1 MVTQKDKGLG
11 PSQVRELRDKFAEH
25 IWWPYH
31 TVAAGRDPDQVH
43 IWVAGEGCRITDVDG
58 RSYLDCHSG
67 HNTKNVGWGRKEI
80 ADAAYAQMLEL
91 SSPTEFDIGTV
102 PAIKLAA
109 KLAQITPGSLS
120 RTFYACG
127 GAEANEAAVKMA
139 KQYQRLSGFGNRHKI
154 IARMNEY
161 HGFTHMALAMGR
173 ARPLRLSYFEPLVPG
188 VRHVPQP
195 YCYRCPLGLE
205 YPGCDL
211 LCAKELEMV
220 ILHEDP
226 ELVAAMIITAISHIT
241 PVTVPPPE
249 YWPMIKSICDK
260 YGVLLIDDEVI
271 CGFGRT
277 GKMFGIEHWGIVP
290 DIMTI
295 AKSFTSA
302 YLPLSACISTSEI
315 SNKFEESNAP
325 FQQFVTFG
333 GLPACCAAAQAN
345 IEIIENEKL
354 VERAASMGE
363 YFSKKAEILYEH
375 PTVGDIRGMGLTWCI
390 ELVKDRKTKERL
402 PDKAGANMTRKFHE
416 AGLLLGAGGG
426 IIGFFPPLVITRDE
440 IDECIAIMDRVIGEM
455 EKEFLPH

>member
-1 MVTQKDKGLG
+1 MVIKKNKGLG
-11 PSQVRELRDKFAEH
+11 NDEVRELRDKFAEN

-31 TVAAGRDPDQVH
+31 TVAAGRSPDQVH
-43 IWVAGEGCRITDVDG
+43 IWVSGKGCRVTDVDG

-67 HNTKNVGWGRKEI
+67 HFYKNVGYGRKEI
-80 ADAAYAQMLEL
+80 ADAAYAEMLEL
-91 SSPTEFDIGTV
+91 SSPADGDLAV

-120 RTFYACG
+120 RTFFACG

-139 KQYQRLSGFGNRHKI
+139 KQHQRISGFGNRYKV

-161 HGFTHMALAMGR
+161 HGFTHLTLAMGR
-173 ARPLRLSYFEPLVPG
+173 ARPLSLGPYEPLVSG
-188 VRHVPQP
+188 IRHVPQP

-205 YPGCDL
+205 YPGCDI

-220 ILHEDP
+220 ILNEDP
-226 ELVAAMIITAISHIT
+226 ELVAAMIITAVAHIT
-241 PVTVPPPE
+241 PVAVPPPE

-295 AKSFTSA
+295 AKPFTGG

-315 SNKFEESNAP
+315 SKKFEESGAS

-333 GLPACCAAAQAN
+333 GLPACCAAALTN
-345 IEIIENEKL
+345 IEIIEREKL

-363 YFSKKAEILYEH
+363 YFSKKAQTLYEH
-375 PTVGDIRGMGLTWCI
+375 PTVGDIRGIGLTWCI
-390 ELVKDRKTKERL
+390 ELVKDKKTKERL
-402 PDKAGANMTRKFHE
+402 SGNEGANLAMKFRE
-416 AGLLLGAGGG
+416 AGFLVGARGG
-426 IIGFFPPLVITRDE
+426 IIRFCPPLVITRDE
-440 IDECIAIMDRVIGEM
+440 IDEFIAITDRVIGEL
-455 EKEFLPH
+455 EKELLPH